1 MLLIQQVLNC
11 LFSLIDKC
19 LSTTNVSCVCDA
31 VSFAQKVQHSRNRYL
46 CFILNTSNTHAI
58 LT

>member
-31 VSFAQKVQHSRNRYL
+31 VSFAQKVQHSHVLYL
-46 CFILNTSNTHAI
+46 IPVIHMPY
-58 LT
+58 